1 MELRHLRYF
10 LAVAEENHF
19 GRAAE
24 RLHIVQPAL
33 SKQIKDLE
41 NELGGALFIRSS
53 RRVTLTEAGKLLQ
66 VQAQNILAQTEH
78 SRLMVERS
86 LKGEMGQV
94 RVGFAGNAV
103 LSGRLIADMRLF
115 HQRYPQAELR
125 VQELEPHQQIEAI
138 LHDQLDIGYLPDFQ
152 GANHP
157 ALRRE
162 AVGSWQRFVAMN
174 EESPLA
180 AHPRLTVEML
190 ADEALILYASHDA
203 DARLASTLQ
212 ALSGGENHLVS
223 RASGTL
229 SVLAMAGAGLG
240 VALVPEPVVQV
251 GIPGIVYRPL
261 DAPELCANLIRVSR
275 KEEINGAARAWQA
288 LFTPP
293 SAAGE

>member
-10 LAVAEENHF
+10 LAVAEESHF

-53 RRVTLTEAGKLLQ
+53 RRVMLTEAGKLLQ
-66 VQAQNILAQTEH
+66 IQAQNILAQTEH

-103 LSGRLIADMRLF
+103 LSGLLVADMRLF
-115 HQRYPQAELR
+115 HQRYPQAELT
-125 VQELEPHQQIEAI
+125 VQELEPHQQIDAI
-138 LHDQLDIGYLPDFQ
+138 LNDQLDIGYLPDFQ
-152 GANHP
+152 GASHP
-157 ALRRE
+157 ALRCE
-162 AVGSWQRFVAMN
+162 AVGSWQRFVAMRQDN
-174 EESPLA
+174 PLA
-180 AHPRLTVEML
+180 AHPQLTVAML
-190 ADEALILYASHDA
+190 AEEPLILYASHDA
-203 DARLASTLQ
+203 DAQLASALQTLNPGHPQ
-212 ALSGGENHLVS
+212 RIS

-251 GIPGIVYRPL
+251 GIPDIVYRPL
-261 DAPELCANLIRVSR
+261 NDPALCASLLRVSR

-288 LFTPP
+288 LFRHA
-293 SAAGE
+293 SDAED